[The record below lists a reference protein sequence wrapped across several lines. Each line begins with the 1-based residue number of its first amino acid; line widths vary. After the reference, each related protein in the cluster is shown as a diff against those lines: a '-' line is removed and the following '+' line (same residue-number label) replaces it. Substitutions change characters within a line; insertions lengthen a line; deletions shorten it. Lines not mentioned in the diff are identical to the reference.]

1 MDSEWLF
8 FVSNLSNTRK
18 LFISDHSL
26 LAMASSSSCWLLA
39 LFVLIIAIAISLL
52 NINISS
58 LTKQGNNY
66 PAVLILPPPPP
77 LVGPWTPNS
86 ILRLGVKR
94 IGDGV
99 LRKPEDVVALDD
111 EIFVGCEDGWIKR
124 VNRSFGTV
132 HNWVH
137 IEGSRPLG
145 LAAGLHHELIVC
157 DPYLV

>member
-1 MDSEWLF
+1 MP
-8 FVSNLSNTRK
+8 
-18 LFISDHSL
+18 
-26 LAMASSSSCWLLA
+26 SSSSYLLLA

-52 NINISS
+52 NINVSTFI
-58 LTKQGNNY
+58 KQGNNY

-86 ILRLGVKR
+86 ILRLSVKR
-94 IGDGV
+94 IGEGI

-124 VNRSFGTV
+124 VNRSSSSV

-137 IEGSRPLG
+137 IEGGRPLG
-145 LAAGLHHELIVC
+145 LATGLHHELIVC
-157 DPYLV
+157 HSHLPHSGKSGLK